1 MKKLLLLIAA
11 LGLFALFSP
20 IHAAEFTVFSPS
32 IVAEDD
38 GDDDCDGSCPL
49 PEDGKTVRGC
59 DGGCDDEDKDDK
71 DDEDDKTK
79 RHGCGDGCDDDK
91 DDEDET
97 KKRGCDGGCD
107 DDDKDDEDD
116 KTKRHGC
123 GDGCDDDKDDEDD
136 NQKN

>member
-59 DGGCDDEDKDDK
+59 DGGCDDEDKDD
-71 DDEDDKTK
+71 
-79 RHGCGDGCDDDK
+79 
-91 DDEDET
+91 EDET